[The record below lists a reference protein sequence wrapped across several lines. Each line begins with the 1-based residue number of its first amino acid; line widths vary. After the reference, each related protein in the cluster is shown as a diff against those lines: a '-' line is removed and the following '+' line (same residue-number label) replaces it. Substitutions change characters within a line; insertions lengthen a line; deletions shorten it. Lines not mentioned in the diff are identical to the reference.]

1 MIATM
6 SVRPAWLCLLL
17 TVPVAA
23 QDATWRLPER
33 GAAEYRRKATAF
45 SGVADSQAAAM
56 KLEAKDA
63 VPAGFLP
70 RLVPA
75 PWLCQGELTAD
86 HRAIADEPRDLRDVL
101 RAVACDLRLT
111 TNARLRYLRLL
122 PFGDLVLTGR
132 VEAPDA
138 EGRQSFTLEVA
149 SADPEQR
156 PGEAKAALQRFVRP
170 LCRRSA
176 RGTVTVTRTWDAGAG
191 VVRSYSAEMTLVFE
205 EDKGRFRKLVIADEW
220 DLAGVHENQDVAFRE
235 DVAKAIVDGTN
246 WLKRELKDLGRPHL
260 QDQEDG
266 ARSYGSGRIAL
277 ALLTLLHADVPAAD
291 PIVTAAFDELRK
303 RVLVDTYSLGV
314 ALMAMAARDAPPNE
328 AEMLRSG
335 ALAAPRPRQLNAA
348 DKELAAEWLK
358 SLMQNIDTRV
368 DAGYR
373 LRFNYTA
380 GPRFDNSVTQY
391 GLLGLFAAQ
400 LCQLEV
406 PSTRWR
412 AAAAHL
418 MEVQDAA
425 NDREL
430 KLSLTLY
437 RDLRANMNS
446 DGGKTHAVG
455 GLVIPARGFAYQL
468 PDRPV
473 YGSMTAAG
481 TGGLVIARAG
491 LLQAG
496 LGKADV
502 MPKINAAID
511 SGFAWL
517 AAEFSVRSNPG
528 FVDRADDNWYYYLY
542 GLERTCELAGVAR
555 IQGRDWYYEGA
566 LQLLAHQGRNGAF
579 RTEHEKGPLLDA
591 TCFAVLFLK
600 RASLGVTTGG

>member
-1 MIATM
+1 MIAPM
-6 SVRPAWLCLLL
+6 SLRSAWFCLLL

-23 QDATWRLPER
+23 QDPAWRLPER
-33 GAAEYRRKATAF
+33 GAAEYRRKATAH
-45 SGVADSQAAAM
+45 SAVADSQAAVA

-75 PWLCQGELTAD
+75 PWLCQGELTPD
-86 HRAIADEPRDLRDVL
+86 QRAIGDEPRDLRDVL
-101 RAVACDLRLT
+101 RAVACDLRLST
-111 TNARLRYLRLL
+111 TVRSRYLRLL

-132 VEAPDA
+132 VEPPDA

-156 PGEAKAALQRFVRP
+156 PGETKAALQRFVRP

-191 VVRSYSAEMTLVFE
+191 VVRSYSTEMTLVFE
-205 EDKGRFRKLVIADEW
+205 EDKGRFRKLVITDEW
-220 DLAGVHENQDVAFRE
+220 DLEGVHENQDTAFRE
-235 DVAKAIVDGTN
+235 DVAKAIADGVN

-260 QDQEDG
+260 KDQEDG

-291 PIVTAAFDELRK
+291 PIVAAAFDELRG

-314 ALMAMAARDAPPNE
+314 ALMAMAARHAPPNE

-335 ALAAPRPRQLNAA
+335 ALSAPKPRVLSAA
-348 DKELAAEWLK
+348 DKELAAQWLE
-358 SLMQNIDTRV
+358 SLMKNLDTRV

-406 PSTRWR
+406 PSNRWR
-412 AAAAHL
+412 AAATHL

-430 KLSLTLY
+430 KLSLTRY
-437 RDLRANMNS
+437 RDLRANS
-446 DGGKTHAVG
+446 DSGNGKTRAVG
-455 GLVIPARGFAYQL
+455 GLVVPARGFAYQL
-468 PDRPV
+468 PDRPA
-473 YGSMTAAG
+473 YGSMTTAG

-496 LGKADV
+496 LAKADV

-511 SGFAWL
+511 AGFAWL
-517 AAEFSVRSNPG
+517 AAEFHVRCNPG

-566 LQLLAHQGRNGAF
+566 LQLLAQQGRGGAF
-579 RTEHEKGPLLDA
+579 RTEQERGLLLDA